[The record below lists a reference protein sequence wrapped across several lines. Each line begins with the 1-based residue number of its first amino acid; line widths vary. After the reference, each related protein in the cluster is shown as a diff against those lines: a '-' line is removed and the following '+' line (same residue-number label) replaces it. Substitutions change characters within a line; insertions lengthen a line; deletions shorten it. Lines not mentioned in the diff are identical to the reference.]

1 MKSFRPWA
9 YSISFAGRRT
19 GAIDRAYQSL
29 GEAIGLITMAIRA
42 AISAVG
48 LAAVYVPFYMA
59 RGLAYA
65 AFGVPLWMWRA
76 AQYRR
81 VGWRRLVMAV
91 SALMP
96 CPACGAAQGSLCV
109 GAELH
114 MARHPNAQE
123 LRAKLI
129 AMFGPLYGE
138 GWR

>member
-1 MKSFRPWA
+1 MKRFRPWA

-29 GEAIGLITMAIRA
+29 GEAIGLLTLAIG
-42 AISAVG
+42 AVG
-48 LAAVYVPFYMA
+48 LAAVYVPLYAA

-65 AFGVPLWMWRA
+65 AFGVPLWVWRA
-76 AQYRR
+76 AKYRR

-91 SALMP
+91 SSLMP
-96 CPACGAAQGSLCV
+96 CPACGAAQGALCV